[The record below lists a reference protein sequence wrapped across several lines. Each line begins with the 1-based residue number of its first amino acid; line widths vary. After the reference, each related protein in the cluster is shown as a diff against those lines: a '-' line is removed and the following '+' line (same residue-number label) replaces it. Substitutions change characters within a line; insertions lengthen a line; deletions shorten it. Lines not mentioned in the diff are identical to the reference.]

1 MKGLNER
8 MNNKRSILFRLTE
21 EEFSRLERRAQ
32 ECNMSV
38 NQYAKQLA
46 LDETDSVKLR
56 KGAAMTMASLY
67 YWAEE
72 VIDPI
77 GRKCLK
83 RGGDMLCQSLK

>member
-1 MKGLNER
+1 MS
-8 MNNKRSILFRLTE
+8 NKKSILFRLTE

-56 KGAAMTMASLY
+56 KGAATTMANLY
-67 YWAEE
+67 HWAEE

-83 RGGDMLCQSLK
+83 WGGDMLCQSLK